1 MPFDLE
7 DAYFLAHKRVEDLA
21 QAAGDE
27 FEILR
32 ELTVEVQQGWIFFY
46 NTADFVRT
54 NNFSSSLA
62 GNGPVLVT
70 HAGVVHELPSGIPW
84 EEAVQKIE

>member
-1 MPFDLE
+1 MSFDLE
-7 DAYFLAHKRVEDLA
+7 GAYVLARKRVEYLA

-32 ELTVEVQQGWIFFY
+32 ELTVEVRQGWIFFY

-62 GNGPVLVT
+62 GNGPILVT
-70 HAGVVHELPSGIPW
+70 HLGVVHELPSEVPW
-84 EEAVQKIE
+84 EDAVQKIE